1 MFKLT
6 DRFLPGRCFHSEFI
20 SKRERGRA
28 PGSSNESLAVGN
40 AINRI
45 GLLFDKPGHA
55 APVVVE
61 VANAA
66 LVGAGVG
73 PNSSVR
79 SDQAGRWLRK
89 ASFRIKCLTNADKLS
104 DAALAHQ
111 IEAAEKE
118 HPGTAVFAL
127 NLAGAGKIKSKELK
141 QIKQA
146 IVTAGAAMLEVQSVT
161 TVAKVVVC
169 GSPNAGKSSLILPLT
184 KARTLTV
191 RNKQA
196 YHLPSVSA
204 KAGQALGVKD
214 HVLQVS

>member
-1 MFKLT
+1 MFKFPVRLSLS
-6 DRFLPGRCFHSEFI
+6 RYFHIPKAKHGTKE
-20 SKRERGRA
+20 
-28 PGSSNESLAVGN
+28 SSAIGN
-40 AINRI
+40 AVRKIDSQI
-45 GLLFDKPGHA
+45 DKHGA
-55 APVVVE
+55 SVVIE

-118 HPGTAVFAL
+118 RPGTAVFAL